1 MLELGII
8 YDRDN
13 QNQEALKWYKKAME
27 AGHKEAKKR
36 YEFLTKWLKE
46 HKKT

>member
-13 QNQEALKWYKKAME
+13 QNQEALKWYKKA
-27 AGHKEAKKR
+27 ALLGNKEAKER
-36 YEFLTKWLKE
+36 LGFLQNWLK
-46 HKKT
+46 KQARA